1 MKGNQQK
8 IRQHREMNQWFRN
21 RTLEITTLEWK
32 KIINKYHLRD
42 LWDNIKHTNIFTYRA
57 QKEKNK
63 QAEERLFEDNDWKN
77 FNLEKK
83 TDIQIWEAQ
92 RVPNKLNPKMSIPK
106 HITIKTAKVKEKT
119 FFLLLLLKYNCFT
132 TLC

>member
-1 MKGNQQK
+1 MKRNQQK
-8 IRQHREMNQWFRN
+8 IRQHREINQWFRN

-119 FFLLLLLKYNCFT
+119 FFFT
-132 TLC
+132 IIIEV

>member
-1 MKGNQQK
+1 
-8 IRQHREMNQWFRN
+8 MNQWFRN

-119 FFLLLLLKYNCFT
+119 FFFT
-132 TLC
+132 IIIEV